1 MVWNDYMH
9 AYYYGIKKYLVG
21 EDMSKLEQMR
31 KKFKRLDI
39 LFLLFNFCVI
49 ILFIYLFQNPS
60 GQKCRILHR
69 LGSCCQLRSNRR
81 FVMVFLIFFSIYKY
95 IFKILSRN
103 ISLFCSFFFRF
114 FFSSLFFINY
124 LQIITINYKFY
135 KY

>member
-49 ILFIYLFQNPS
+49 ILFIYF
-60 GQKCRILHR
+60 RI
-69 LGSCCQLRSNRR
+69 QVVKN
-81 FVMVFLIFFSIYKY
+81 VVFYTGLAVAASYVQTAVSSWFF
-95 IFKILSRN
+95 
-103 ISLFCSFFFRF
+103 
-114 FFSSLFFINY
+114 
-124 LQIITINYKFY
+124 
-135 KY
+135 